1 MWQRAEKDKL
11 FWSDNGFLY
20 WRHSIKKFFISYFF
34 CFCLP
39 LYKQGGATNGHHQPY
54 TGHQQHTQQQHVTEE
69 EKMLLEQ
76 LKNTNLGAAGPPPG
90 VPQRTNHLNSQNHV
104 NFTVPVTP
112 SPITGRRYQN
122 DDDDLDRNGEN
133 VATSMENVHL
143 SVDGA
148 GKRNIKLSSDSGL
161 GSSELVDERQQF
173 QNGKIDLFDNY

>member
-1 MWQRAEKDKL
+1 MKDSIFL
-11 FWSDNGFLY
+11 SFFLY
-20 WRHSIKKFFISYFF
+20 LFYNQDSD
-34 CFCLP
+34 
-39 LYKQGGATNGHHQPY
+39 GATNGHHEPY
-54 TGHQQHTQQQHVTEE
+54 TGHQYTQQQHVTEE

-76 LKNTNLGAAGPPPG
+76 LRNTNLGAAGAPPG
-90 VPQRTNHLNSQNHV
+90 VPQRTNHHHV

-122 DDDDLDRNGEN
+122 TDDDRDDN

-143 SVDGA
+143 SIDGGVGGNDGS

-173 QNGKIDLFDNY
+173 QNGM